1 MINLKDLIGVIPDL
15 ISLFLPGFLFLSIYS
30 WFVNKK
36 NDISIIILWSLFISY
51 ITNILAGLTPI
62 KNSSILSI
70 ISILI
75 ATGLSIAAIFICKSN
90 IFAKFLKSVNNKTIN
105 DDIFNDIIDYKK
117 RTIMCIYLKNSDKF
131 YCGTYCVREEKGL
144 ESWIVLVDYNISN
157 DDGVIF
163 DSASVSHHYS
173 MAVNERD
180 IERIELVYED
190 DSETWKQMRGYKNTS
205 QLEQDD

>member
-15 ISLFLPGFLFLSIYS
+15 ISLFFPGFLFLSIYS

-36 NDISIIILWSLFISY
+36 NDISIIILWSLFVSY

-62 KNSSILSI
+62 ENSSILSI

-75 ATGLSIAAIFICKSN
+75 AVILSIVAIFICKSN
-90 IFAKFLKSVNNKTIN
+90 IFAKILKAVNNKTIN

-131 YCGTYCVREEKGL
+131 YCGTYCMREEKGL
-144 ESWIVLVDYNISN
+144 ESWIVLVDYGVS
-157 DDGVIF
+157 DDNGIVF
-163 DSASVSHHYS
+163 DSTSVSQHYS

-190 DSETWKQMRGYKNTS
+190 DSETWKKIRGYKSVS
-205 QLEQDD
+205 QIEQDD